1 MCHVVLHPFLHVLS
15 SQYSASTSGMQLK
28 ILVFLIKMFL
38 HVPGGEDVVK
48 KQFFLY
54 LSQQLGIFVALTSG
68 MKEHYC
74 QSSREREDLRVQ
86 VSISR

>member
-1 MCHVVLHPFLHVLS
+1 MPCGAASISAS

-48 KQFFLY
+48 KQGFFY
-54 LSQQLGIFVALTSG
+54 TFLSSWGFLL
-68 MKEHYC
+68 
-74 QSSREREDLRVQ
+74 L
-86 VSISR
+86 